1 MLTTLFLQYWKQLL
15 LAAIVITASWALYD
29 KAYSVGYIKASA
41 EYEVKLRE
49 YDDKLRD
56 RINNIEL
63 NSAVIIEQFG
73 KGREAAAKEYK
84 NILAAARTKPLVIY
98 QNGTCEISPDFSKA
112 YVEALKRAN
121 KK

>member
-1 MLTTLFLQYWKQLL
+1 MNLIIAKYI
-15 LAAIVITASWALYD
+15 AIALVVLGVLYLGYD
-29 KAYSVGYIKASA
+29 KVYSVGYNKATV

-56 RINNIEL
+56 RINHIEL

-84 NILAAARTKPLVIY
+84 DILAAARTKPLVIY
-98 QNGTCEISPDFSKA
+98 QNGACEISPDFSKA

>member
-1 MLTTLFLQYWKQLL
+1 MNLIIAKYV
-15 LAAIVITASWALYD
+15 AIALVSLGILYLGYS
-29 KAYSVGYIKASA
+29 KVYSVGYNKASV

-63 NSAVIIEQFG
+63 TSTVILEQYT
-73 KGREAAAKEYK
+73 KGRVAAAKEYK
-84 NILAAARTKPLVIY
+84 NILAAAKTKPLVVY
-98 QNGTCEISPDFSKA
+98 QNGVCEVSPDFSKA

>member
-1 MLTTLFLQYWKQLL
+1 MTL
-15 LAAIVITASWALYD
+15 IITKYVSIALVVLGILYLGYD
-29 KAYSVGYIKASA
+29 KVYSVGYNKASA

-63 NSAVIIEQFG
+63 NSAVIVEEYA
-73 KGREAAAKEYK
+73 KGRAAAAKEYK
-84 NILAAARTKPLVIY
+84 NILAAARTKPLVVY
-98 QNGTCEISPDFSKA
+98 QNGQCEISPDFSKA
-112 YVEALKRAN
+112 YIEALKRTN